1 MTPSDVS
8 RRYSNGLCRAAVFRK
23 GYKYSGMCAARN
35 LARVSPCDATHCSS
49 ASALHTRFDTAPVS
63 AAGDRYGYIATISC
77 GDERAGTRSAGGADA
92 APLPARARARALQR
106 RTCSSAVIV
115 PYECQSS
122 GARSA

>member
-8 RRYSNGLCRAAVFRK
+8 RKYSNGLCRAAVFRK

-77 GDERAGTRSAGGADA
+77 GREGGEAVGARGVASA
-92 APLPARARARALQR
+92 PARARATPPRSRAP
-106 RTCSSAVIV
+106 AAA
-115 PYECQSS
+115 P
-122 GARSA
+122 